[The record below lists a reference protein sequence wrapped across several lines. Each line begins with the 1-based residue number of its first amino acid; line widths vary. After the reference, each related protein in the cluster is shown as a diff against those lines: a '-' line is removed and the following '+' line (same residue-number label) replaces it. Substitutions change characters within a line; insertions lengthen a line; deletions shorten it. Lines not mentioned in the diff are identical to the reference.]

1 MQCRERGERLLS
13 YLALVEEIIVISELG
28 SRLTGS
34 RSNTKILPDVSQL
47 GLQGENTKTERTKTV
62 GLSLSS
68 SKAVRTIEASTGLNW
83 ENFNEQISYLF
94 FSKKLSSRINLRG
107 CWDLELFLEV
117 THDQWLDW
125 IFVCREC
132 ISESK

>member
-13 YLALVEEIIVISELG
+13 YLALVEEIFVISELAG
-28 SRLTGS
+28 GLTGS

-68 SKAVRTIEASTGLNW
+68 STVSKDNRSFNRIELGK
-83 ENFNEQISYLF
+83 FQ
-94 FSKKLSSRINLRG
+94 
-107 CWDLELFLEV
+107 
-117 THDQWLDW
+117 
-125 IFVCREC
+125 
-132 ISESK
+132 